1 MVALLEGHRVTWR
14 PGGSDMQDI
23 NTFIQVLQD
32 LVTRFG
38 LNIIAAIVVFVIGRW
53 VAKISRRLV
62 RRLMSNSNVDPTL
75 NSFVATLAY
84 YSVITFAVIAALNR
98 LGIQTASLIAI
109 LGAAGLAV
117 GLALQG
123 SLSNFAAGVLII
135 IFRPFN
141 VGDLIE
147 AADVLGTVQEIQ
159 LFTTDLLTLDN
170 KRVTVPNSNLTGGNI
185 INYTV
190 TGKLRVDTVIGVAYD
205 ANIDHV
211 KRVISEVLN
220 ADPAVLKDP
229 EPTVAVLELADS
241 SVNFAVRPWAK
252 PEDYWTVYFNTYEN
266 VKKRLD
272 AEGISIPFP
281 QRDVHL
287 FQSN

>member
-1 MVALLEGHRVTWR
+1 MEDLGLNNYLVV
-14 PGGSDMQDI
+14 I
-23 NTFIQVLQD
+23 QD

-38 LNIIAAIVVFVIGRW
+38 LNLLAAIVIFFIGQWIATFV
-53 VAKISRRLV
+53 RRLV
-62 RRLMSNSNVDPTL
+62 RGLMSKANVDPTL
-75 NSFVATLAY
+75 ASFVGNLTY
-84 YSVITFAVIAALNR
+84 YSILAFAVIAALNR
-98 LGIQTASLIAI
+98 LGVQTASLIAI

-123 SLSNFAAGVLII
+123 SLANFAAGVLII

-147 AADVLGTVQEIQ
+147 AADVLGEVLDIQ
-159 LFTTDLLTLDN
+159 LFTTTLATLDN
-170 KRVTVPNSNLTGGNI
+170 KQVIVPNSSLTGSNI

-190 TGKLRVDTVIGVAYD
+190 RGKLRVDTVIGVAYEAD
-205 ANIDHV
+205 IDQV
-211 KRVISEVLN
+211 RQVISEVLES
-220 ADPAVLKDP
+220 DPLVLK
-229 EPTVAVLELADS
+229 EPTPTIAVMELGDS

-252 PEDYWTVYFNTYEN
+252 PEDYWSVYFNVHEN

-272 AEGISIPFP
+272 AAGISIPFP

-287 FQSN
+287 IQNN

>member
-1 MVALLEGHRVTWR
+1 MEDLGLNNYLVV
-14 PGGSDMQDI
+14 I
-23 NTFIQVLQD
+23 QD

-38 LNIIAAIVVFVIGRW
+38 LNLLAAIVIFFLGQWIAVFV
-53 VAKISRRLV
+53 RRLV
-62 RRLMSNSNVDPTL
+62 RGLMSKANVDPTL
-75 NSFVATLAY
+75 ASFVGNLTY
-84 YSVITFAVIAALNR
+84 YSVLAFAVIAALNR
-98 LGIQTASLIAI
+98 LGVQTASLIAI

-123 SLSNFAAGVLII
+123 SLANFAAGVLII

-147 AADVLGTVQEIQ
+147 AADVLGEVLDIQ
-159 LFTTDLLTLDN
+159 LFTTTLATLDN
-170 KRVTVPNSNLTGGNI
+170 KQVIVPNSSLTGSNI

-190 TGKLRVDTVIGVAYD
+190 RGKLRVDTVIGVAYEAD
-205 ANIDHV
+205 IDQV
-211 KRVISEVLN
+211 RQVISEVLES
-220 ADPAVLKDP
+220 DPLVLK
-229 EPTVAVLELADS
+229 EPTPTIAVMELGDS

-252 PEDYWTVYFNTYEN
+252 PEDYWSVYFNVHEN

-272 AEGISIPFP
+272 AAGISIPFP

-287 FQSN
+287 IQNN